1 MTAITIIM
9 SRSYKSTP
17 IFKAHMG
24 YGKKRANRAVRN
36 RMNRGE
42 FDVLPSNSHAWYKR
56 CYEQYDVV
64 DYCSRETYSQVQ
76 LELETMRLEITRNGG
91 IIRRIPQH
99 LVVTYTFDPV
109 ISDIVH
115 MQRTEE
121 LIPAQDVQ
129 MFVGTFEQWCR
140 ERRNCWAKAYYR
152 K

>member
-1 MTAITIIM
+1 
-9 SRSYKSTP
+9 
-17 IFKAHMG
+17 
-24 YGKKRANRAVRN
+24 
-36 RMNRGE
+36 MNRGE
-42 FDVLPSNSHAWYKR
+42 FDVLPANSHAWYKR

-64 DYCSRETYSQVQ
+64 IIAQRDLFASSS
-76 LELETMRLEITRNGG
+76 EL
-91 IIRRIPQH
+91 RRAIELLVTVGLFEESQH

-140 ERRNCWAKAYYR
+140 ERRTAGQGLLSKISR
-152 K
+152 IDL

>member
-1 MTAITIIM
+1 
-9 SRSYKSTP
+9 
-17 IFKAHMG
+17 
-24 YGKKRANRAVRN
+24 
-36 RMNRGE
+36 
-42 FDVLPSNSHAWYKR
+42 
-56 CYEQYDVV
+56 
-64 DYCSRETYSQVQ
+64 
-76 LELETMRLEITRNGG
+76 MRLEITRNGG

-152 K
+152 KISRIGT